1 MTVPRQSSRAKAA
14 GVKASKP
21 PKVKADTTAEK
32 IARVLVRIE
41 DGELL
46 TSACKAEKL
55 QHAALYAWRDFSGE
69 NKTRYARARESQAH
83 KIAEDAL
90 AIADDASGDT
100 RYGPR
105 DTLVPDTEY
114 ASRSRLRFDARR
126 WFVAKVAPALYGDKL
141 DVTSG
146 GKEFPPFVVRIER
159 E

>member
-1 MTVPRQSSRAKAA
+1 MTAKKQSDRAKAA
-14 GVKASKP
+14 GVKPSKR
-21 PKVKADTTAEK
+21 PKVKAQTTAQK
-32 IARVLVRIE
+32 VSRVLARI
-41 DGELL
+41 DAGELL
-46 TSACKAEKL
+46 TEACRVEGL
-55 QHAALYAWRDFSGE
+55 QHAALYAWRDAAPE
-69 NKTRYARARESQAH
+69 NRTRYAAAREAQAH

-105 DTLVPDTEY
+105 DTLMPDTEY

-126 WFVAKVAPALYGDKL
+126 WYVSKVAPAQYGDKL
-141 DVTSG
+141 DVTTD